1 MLGHV
6 DPRLDEF
13 EARFRRAGLP
23 LFVAGTTARTEVWTR
38 AAPVLGLVFIGEVLG
53 AVDLQWSALA
63 NAGALLGGFAILL
76 GGLAVSN
83 RVRGRRA
90 LARPRDFGAVELAG
104 FVLLP
109 AVLPAI
115 FGGQTRSAWVTA
127 VVNLVLLA
135 VLYGTI
141 RYGLLSIVAWAARR
155 LGGQLAASVV
165 LLARAIPL
173 LMLFSVVLFLTTEMW
188 QTFARMDDASLIA
201 IAGLLVGVG
210 TLFLVARLP
219 REVAAL
225 ERDVG
230 GGPPLDR
237 RQRFN
242 VGLVMFVSH
251 ALQVLVVSL
260 AVGVFFVAFG
270 LLATPG
276 TLLQTWVGQ
285 PPDEVLTVAGVR
297 VYAELLRVSAAI
309 AAFSGLYYAIAVLTD
324 ATYREEFL
332 SELEGSMRETFAA
345 RAEYLALRA

>member
-1 MLGHV
+1 V
-6 DPRLDEF
+6 DRRLE
-13 EARFRRAGLP
+13 EYEKRFRRAGLP

-38 AAPVLGLVFIGEVLG
+38 AVPVLGLVFIGEVLG
-53 AVDLQWSALA
+53 AIDLQWSAVANTAALA
-63 NAGALLGGFAILL
+63 GGMAILL
-76 GGLAVSN
+76 GGLMASN
-83 RVRGRRA
+83 RARGRRM
-90 LARPRDFGAVELAG
+90 LARPRDVGTAELAG

-109 AVLPAI
+109 ALLPLV

-127 VVNLVLLA
+127 VSNLAVLG

-155 LGGQLAASVV
+155 LAGQLASSVV

-188 QTFARMDDASLIA
+188 QTFARMDDASLA
-201 IAGLLVGVG
+201 AVAGLLVAVG
-210 TLFLVARLP
+210 TLFLIARLP

-225 ERDVG
+225 EREVAA
-230 GGPPLDR
+230 GPPLDD
-237 RQRFN
+237 RQRLN

-270 LLATPG
+270 LLATPD
-276 TLLQTWVGQ
+276 TLLQTWVGRA
-285 PPDEVLTVAGVR
+285 PDVVVTVAGVEL
-297 VYAELLRVSAAI
+297 YAELLRVSAAI
-309 AAFSGLYYAIAVLTD
+309 AALSGLYYAIAVLTD

-332 SELEGSMRETFAA
+332 SDLEASMRETFSA

>member
-1 MLGHV
+1 MGGMLGRV
-6 DPRLDEF
+6 DPRLDEV
-13 EARFRRAGLP
+13 EALFRRAGLP

-38 AAPVLGLVFIGEVLG
+38 AVPVLGLVFIGEVLG
-53 AVDLQWSALA
+53 AIDLQWSALA

-90 LARPRDFGAVELAG
+90 LARPRDVGVVELAG

-155 LGGQLAASVV
+155 LGGQLASSV

-188 QTFARMDDASLIA
+188 Q
-201 IAGLLVGVG
+201 
-210 TLFLVARLP
+210 
-219 REVAAL
+219 
-225 ERDVG
+225 
-230 GGPPLDR
+230 
-237 RQRFN
+237 
-242 VGLVMFVSH
+242 
-251 ALQVLVVSL
+251 
-260 AVGVFFVAFG
+260 
-270 LLATPG
+270 
-276 TLLQTWVGQ
+276 
-285 PPDEVLTVAGVR
+285 
-297 VYAELLRVSAAI
+297 
-309 AAFSGLYYAIAVLTD
+309 
-324 ATYREEFL
+324 
-332 SELEGSMRETFAA
+332 
-345 RAEYLALRA
+345 